1 MKLFCWQ
8 QIPDTT
14 ISEILCN
21 TKCTGVFL
29 DAEHSSFSP
38 QQLFSCIQT
47 IKLSGKKCGVRFT
60 TADDHLVRVCL
71 DAGIDYAIFSTVN
84 SKEYANK
91 ICNMCRYP
99 RHGGNR
105 GQGLVRENLWGLEEL
120 DSSNPKVIAMIET
133 KEGIDILEDLV
144 DMQIDYFLIGTY
156 DLSASYGCV
165 GQFDDKKF
173 KNAIEKFKKIVPR
186 DKAAIHLVRNMEEIS
201 TYNNNFSFFALAMDT
216 TVILDS
222 YIDIMKEARSCLD
235 E

>member
-1 MKLFCWQ
+1 
-8 QIPDTT
+8 
-14 ISEILCN
+14 
-21 TKCTGVFL
+21 
-29 DAEHSSFSP
+29 
-38 QQLFSCIQT
+38 
-47 IKLSGKKCGVRFT
+47 
-60 TADDHLVRVCL
+60 
-71 DAGIDYAIFSTVN
+71 
-84 SKEYANK
+84 
-91 ICNMCRYP
+91 
-99 RHGGNR
+99 
-105 GQGLVRENLWGLEEL
+105 
-120 DSSNPKVIAMIET
+120 MIET

-165 GQFDDKKF
+165 GKFDDKKF

-186 DKAAIHLVRNMEEIS
+186 DKAAIHLVRNMEQIS